1 METIRIKAYPK
12 NKTQI
17 KSITDFLSKEGIE
30 FKMVDKEEFL
40 DFSEELESSLVQAKK
55 IQKGELKKEKAR
67 DFLNELWSNSHTG
80 F

>member
-40 DFSEELESSLVQAKK
+40 DFSEELESSLLQAKK

-67 DFLNELWSNSHTG
+67 DFLNEL
-80 F
+80 

>member
-17 KSITDFLSKEGIE
+17 KSITDFLSKEEIE

-40 DFSEELESSLVQAKK
+40 DFSEQLESSLLQATK

-67 DFLNELWSNSHTG
+67 DFLNKL
-80 F
+80 